1 MPDNIASPF
10 IARPLVRERTLTLIY
25 SPHGGT
31 NGSVLAQI
39 LAMHVAAGIDVYNLD
54 FPERRPVIYL
64 GLCGRSMRV
73 YDLKKAWCEKIDPEG
88 KVLSKATFQ
97 FLQSSQPANL
107 RSEKARK
114 ALIDWI
120 EGRDATFQKG
130 GAAPLGLIVI
140 DPLRNALPRGRLTHE
155 HVIES
160 ALAFVRE
167 VWERGIRAAIFFVV
181 EGDRQSDLPNCHD
194 SLGDAADV
202 LLRTAIEGAAISMKI
217 VAARDVPAPFQ
228 AAFNRAYG
236 SKV

>member
-10 IARPLVRERTLTLIY
+10 IAHPLVRERTLTLIY
-25 SPHGGT
+25 APEGDNS
-31 NGSVLAQI
+31 GSVLAQI
-39 LAMHVAAGIDVYNLD
+39 LAMHVAAGIDVYSLD

-73 YDLKKAWCEKIDPEG
+73 YDLKKAWREKIDPGG

-120 EGRDATFQKG
+120 EGRDAAFQRG

-181 EGDRQSDLPNCHD
+181 EGDQQGKRPNCHD
-194 SLGDAADV
+194 RLTDSAQLF
-202 LLRTAIEGAAISMKI
+202 LSTTAHSGT
-217 VAARDVPAPFQ
+217 PASPEPFK
-228 AAFNRAYG
+228 AAFNRTSDAT
-236 SKV
+236 V

>member
-1 MPDNIASPF
+1 MPDKLPSPF

-25 SPHGGT
+25 APERDNS
-31 NGSVLAQI
+31 GSVLAQI

-88 KVLSKATFQ
+88 TALSKATFQ
-97 FLQSSQPANL
+97 FLQSSQPVNL
-107 RSEKARK
+107 RSEKGRK

-120 EGRDATFQKG
+120 EGREAAFQRG

-140 DPLRNALPRGRLTHE
+140 DPLRNALPGGRLTHE

-160 ALAFVRE
+160 ALAFMRE

-181 EGDRQSDLPNCHD
+181 GGDQQGERPNCHHRLTD
-194 SLGDAADV
+194 SAQV
-202 LLRTAIEGAAISMKI
+202 FLRTTAHSGT
-217 VAARDVPAPFQ
+217 PASPEPFK
-228 AAFNRAYG
+228 AAFNRTSCAT
-236 SKV
+236 V